1 MLRSEMRLFFLATQ
15 GIFVL
20 SEHDSKFI
28 GLSKS
33 ALEEEG
39 FCCHQTKFKKTMWG
53 GGGHKTWIGPYC
65 SQGQRDDRRTER
77 KRESCILFTNPV
89 SCFSSEPVIH
99 DFNLI
104 VILAVSHTCNVI
116 S

>member
-28 GLSKS
+28 GLSES

-39 FCCHQTKFKKTMWG
+39 FCCHQTKFKKTMG
-53 GGGHKTWIGPYC
+53 GGTKRGSAPTALRGREMTDGH
-65 SQGQRDDRRTER
+65 RER
-77 KRESCILFTNPV
+77 ERESCILFTNPV

>member
-28 GLSKS
+28 GLSES

-39 FCCHQTKFKKTMWG
+39 FCCHQTKFKKTM

-65 SQGQRDDRRTER
+65 SQGQRDDRRTQRER
-77 KRESCILFTNPV
+77 ERELHFVHKPCIMF
-89 SCFSSEPVIH
+89 FQ
-99 DFNLI
+99 
-104 VILAVSHTCNVI
+104 
-116 S
+116 